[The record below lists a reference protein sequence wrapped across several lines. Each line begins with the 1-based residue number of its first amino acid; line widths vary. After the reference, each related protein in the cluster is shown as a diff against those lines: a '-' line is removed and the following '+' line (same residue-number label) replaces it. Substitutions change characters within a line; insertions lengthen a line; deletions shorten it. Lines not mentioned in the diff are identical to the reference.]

1 MANRGALVLD
11 VFSIIFAC
19 AIVQFGIWQVT
30 GESVFFLQFWYIHQ
44 FAPPLWLI
52 GYTVAALAVI
62 VLVIFCNPIKA
73 KRGEYGYAA
82 WATPVDV
89 RNMRDKGKRGD
100 KGLFSDSGLILGKAW
115 GRYLKMDQPL
125 SVALFAPPGTGKT
138 AGFVIPNLFSCGN
151 SKIVFDP
158 KGELYD
164 TTSKRRATFS
174 TVIRFAP
181 AESRSAQWNPLAKA
195 MLPADWPAQVVEV
208 GRIAELLYQTAGVTG
223 SEVHWVTEG
232 KALFIFFCLYLVWRD
247 GGTSLPA
254 VRNFMLSSD
263 GPQGFIA
270 SLLDEDGDHLPDE
283 IKKEG
288 NALLSKAPNEFA
300 SVLSTS
306 KSKLNVFSDPY
317 VSAAMDG
324 NDFTFAAFR
333 QRCHTLYFC
342 VGAQDVDRLAPL
354 VRLLFESCAMYI
366 LSNAPAKSDLII
378 TLMIDEFP
386 RLGKMDAVL
395 NMPALARGNRGQACL
410 IAQDYA
416 QN

>member
-151 SKIVFDP
+151 SKIVLIP
-158 KGELYD
+158 RVSYTIRPAKIILK
-164 TTSKRRATFS
+164 TS
-174 TVIRFAP
+174 
-181 AESRSAQWNPLAKA
+181 
-195 MLPADWPAQVVEV
+195 
-208 GRIAELLYQTAGVTG
+208 
-223 SEVHWVTEG
+223 
-232 KALFIFFCLYLVWRD
+232 
-247 GGTSLPA
+247 
-254 VRNFMLSSD
+254 
-263 GPQGFIA
+263 
-270 SLLDEDGDHLPDE
+270 
-283 IKKEG
+283 
-288 NALLSKAPNEFA
+288 
-300 SVLSTS
+300 STS
-306 KSKLNVFSDPY
+306 APRL
-317 VSAAMDG
+317 AMHILHRGG
-324 NDFTFAAFR
+324 N
-333 QRCHTLYFC
+333 RCPCHPLQMHHT
-342 VGAQDVDRLAPL
+342 VDRL
-354 VRLLFESCAMYI
+354 
-366 LSNAPAKSDLII
+366 
-378 TLMIDEFP
+378 
-386 RLGKMDAVL
+386 LGKPL
-395 NMPALARGNRGQACL
+395 NLLHIALHAR
-410 IAQDYA
+410 
-416 QN
+416 